1 MLSSRPWVLTPVI
14 DRGLSGPSGGT
25 RFSDYSKVCKHMV
38 CALLA
43 PSVSET
49 FCGDSLTQDGLT
61 IDDRRYLGDGLSDAD
76 RYATTGH
83 ERADAKDPFDDFEE
97 DDFDDDFDDDFEE
110 DWEDDLTEDDEF
122 PDTFGGADE
131 PDEDE
136 AIEPAESEESPF
148 ADDPDFDDA

>member
-1 MLSSRPWVLTPVI
+1 
-14 DRGLSGPSGGT
+14 
-25 RFSDYSKVCKHMV
+25 MV
-38 CALLA
+38 CALSA
-43 PSVSET
+43 PSVSEFT
-49 FCGDSLTQDGLT
+49 
-61 IDDRRYLGDGLSDAD
+61 LGDVEMPAESAFSGSPFLGDAPAAD
-76 RYATTGH
+76 RIFALPAAD
-83 ERADAKDPFDDFEE
+83 ERAEGKDPFDDFEE

-136 AIEPAESEESPF
+136 AAEPDAAEESPF

>member
-1 MLSSRPWVLTPVI
+1 
-14 DRGLSGPSGGT
+14 
-25 RFSDYSKVCKHMV
+25 MV

-43 PSVSET
+43 PSDVET
-49 FCGDSLTQDGLT
+49 RCGDWLTEMEPAIGN
-61 IDDRRYLGDGLSDAD
+61 RGYLGDLLVADDAD
-76 RYATTGH
+76 RFFAA

-136 AIEPAESEESPF
+136 VAEPIDEEGSPF
-148 ADDPDFDDA
+148 ADDPDFDEA